1 MRVSPT
7 GTIWICYY
15 DQHWNSGTLLD
26 MSCSKSTDGVT
37 FSKAKRYTTMSS
49 DPAQDGFGGA
59 FIGDYTGLALDAAGK
74 PHPLWTDTR
83 SSNADAWMAK

>member
-1 MRVSPT
+1 
-7 GTIWICYY
+7 
-15 DQHWNSGTLLD
+15 

-37 FSKAKRYTTMSS
+37 FSKAKRYTTQSS
-49 DPAQDGFGGA
+49 DPANDGFGGA

-83 SSNADAWMAK
+83 TGNADAWTGGRSTQRPS